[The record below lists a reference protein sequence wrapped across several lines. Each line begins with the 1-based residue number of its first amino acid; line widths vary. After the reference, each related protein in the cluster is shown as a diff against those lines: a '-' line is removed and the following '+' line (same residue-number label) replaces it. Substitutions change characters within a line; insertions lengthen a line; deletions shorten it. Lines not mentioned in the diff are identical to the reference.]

1 MAMEQKSP
9 KKKNRKDGA
18 AMSEI
23 DGDVL
28 SIDCRGCG
36 KIPDAGSAECIRC
49 IVSNISDK
57 GCVARVRLRTGR
69 DMEISGPAVEILC
82 KLSFIDRSASSV
94 DNNRAHRC
102 RSCHYSYDRIVG
114 IAWSSF
120 PTPDFSGA
128 RGKLMSFRAANNV
141 CDVCIQKTYRALDQA
156 ELSVSEI
163 SKRTSAMAGGKG
175 V

>member
-1 MAMEQKSP
+1 MIMEQRFP
-9 KKKNRKDGA
+9 KKKNGKNGA
-18 AMSEI
+18 ARSKI

-28 SIDCRGCG
+28 SIDCRDCG
-36 KIPDAGSAECIRC
+36 NVPDAGSAECIRC
-49 IVSNISDK
+49 IVSNISEN
-57 GCVARVRLRTGR
+57 GCAARIRLRTGR
-69 DMEISGPAVEILC
+69 DLEISGPAAEILC
-82 KLSFIDRSASSV
+82 KLSFIDKSASSIGGS
-94 DNNRAHRC
+94 RTHRC
-102 RSCHYSYDRIVG
+102 RSCHYSCDKIVS

-128 RGKLMSFRAANNV
+128 RGKLMSFRTANNI
-141 CDVCIQKTYRALDQA
+141 CDVCIQKTYRVLDQA